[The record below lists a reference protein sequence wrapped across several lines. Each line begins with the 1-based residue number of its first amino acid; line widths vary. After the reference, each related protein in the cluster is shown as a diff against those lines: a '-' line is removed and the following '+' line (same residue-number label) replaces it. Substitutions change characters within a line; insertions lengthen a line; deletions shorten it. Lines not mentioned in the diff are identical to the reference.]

1 LSELNLIRCLSV
13 EQAEANHLI
22 RDKRLGKKAVVFGF
36 ANPQWI
42 ALIAK
47 MVPGDE
53 LWEFDSSR
61 EDWMVGFGSSG
72 YVLLRDGKIIDMIV
86 LKMS

>member
-1 LSELNLIRCLSV
+1 
-13 EQAEANHLI
+13 
-22 RDKRLGKKAVVFGF
+22 
-36 ANPQWI
+36 
-42 ALIAK
+42 
-47 MVPGDE
+47 MMPGDE